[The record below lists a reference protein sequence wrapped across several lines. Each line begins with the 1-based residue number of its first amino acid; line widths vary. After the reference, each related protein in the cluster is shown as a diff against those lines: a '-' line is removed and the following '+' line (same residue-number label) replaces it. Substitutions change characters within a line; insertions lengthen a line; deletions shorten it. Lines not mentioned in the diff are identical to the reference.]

1 MAAAAVPLLVHLFA
15 RSRPREREFSSL
27 IFLRRAVKRHVRLR
41 RPKDWLLL
49 AVRTLAAA
57 CLAAA
62 RRMAGGVVGV
72 LSGGEDSS
80 IGG

>member
-1 MAAAAVPLLVHLFA
+1 MNLFFSNPLFWLMAAAAIPLLVHLFA

-57 CLAAA
+57 CLAA
-62 RRMAGGVVGV
+62 V
-72 LSGGEDSS
+72 S
-80 IGG
+80 